1 MVVLSEMAYNSA
13 RRRQLLHTFLG
24 LEQPCVS
31 GNVSPI
37 AYTDPPFI
45 DLDYVAQHLAFDQ
58 QQSNAKTTHVPGLPS
73 EPFNHTPPTTSDP
86 SEVMAQQLRTEGFDQ
101 FKGLKAGELFAM
113 SLPFTPWELATTYPA
128 MYIGKANRPR
138 AEPYF
143 EDILEGNTWDFFY
156 LYNPRSLEEAPK
168 LFVPTVQFEH
178 FLRIVN
184 ALAGIRLTIPPGVPG
199 SKFHLKFG
207 EGCSPRPRFLG
218 RSICESDFTNI
229 RLKTPI
235 HHDDDVGKGVSEAVI
250 DDLVRKLH
258 VLKFAKKEAKKEKNA
273 KRREEANMRR
283 LDGIRSVQRMLGLRP
298 VAGVSA
304 RQVDIEQVIPHD
316 RELDAVFAAVD
327 IEVAEESHSVI
338 LEVGISIL
346 DTREVVN
353 VPPGINAQNWSS
365 LIEYHHLLVYETR
378 FQRNYKYCHGC
389 PDAFNFGTSETPRLG
404 ELTGRVRALL
414 AQHTAAPASNP
425 MQRNRTL
432 ILVGHDIAADLN
444 YLQDIDVNP
453 GQLPGFLGCA
463 DTKDMHQAWRSCPS
477 GCNLGAVCGDL
488 EIPTRNLHNAGNDA
502 AYTLQAMLALAV
514 RARID

>member
-1 MVVLSEMAYNSA
+1 
-13 RRRQLLHTFLG
+13 
-24 LEQPCVS
+24 
-31 GNVSPI
+31 
-37 AYTDPPFI
+37 
-45 DLDYVAQHLAFDQ
+45 
-58 QQSNAKTTHVPGLPS
+58 
-73 EPFNHTPPTTSDP
+73 
-86 SEVMAQQLRTEGFDQ
+86 MAQQLRTERFDQ
-101 FKGLKAGELFAM
+101 FKGLKAGELSAM
-113 SLPFTPWELATTYPA
+113 SLPFTSWELATTYAA

-156 LYNPRSLEEAPK
+156 LYNPRSLEEVPK

-184 ALAGIRLTIPPGVPG
+184 ALAGIRLTIPPGAPG
-199 SKFHLKFG
+199 SKFYLEFG
-207 EGCSPRPRFLG
+207 EGGSPRPRFLG

-229 RLKTPI
+229 RLETPV
-235 HHDDDVGKGVSEAVI
+235 HHADDVGKGISEAVM
-250 DDLVRKLH
+250 DDLVRKLY

-273 KRREEANMRR
+273 KRREEANTRR

-298 VAGVSA
+298 IAGVST
-304 RQVDIEQVIPHD
+304 RQVDVEQVIPHD

-327 IEVAEESHSVI
+327 IEVAEESHSVV

-346 DTREVVN
+346 DTREV
-353 VPPGINAQNWSS
+353 IN
-365 LIEYHHLLVYETR
+365 
-378 FQRNYKYCHGC
+378 
-389 PDAFNFGTSETPRLG
+389 
-404 ELTGRVRALL
+404 
-414 AQHTAAPASNP
+414 HTAAPASNP

-444 YLQDIDVNP
+444 YLQDINVNP
-453 GQLPGFLGCA
+453 GQLQGFLGCA

-477 GCNLGAVCGDL
+477 GRNLGAVCGDL

-514 RARID
+514 RARVDEQQREDGEDAGAATDMADKRIGFAEKFHEGRSERW

>member
-1 MVVLSEMAYNSA
+1 
-13 RRRQLLHTFLG
+13 
-24 LEQPCVS
+24 
-31 GNVSPI
+31 
-37 AYTDPPFI
+37 
-45 DLDYVAQHLAFDQ
+45 
-58 QQSNAKTTHVPGLPS
+58 
-73 EPFNHTPPTTSDP
+73 
-86 SEVMAQQLRTEGFDQ
+86 MAQQLRTEGFDQ

-113 SLPFTPWELATTYPA
+113 SLPFTPWELATTYPT

-184 ALAGIRLTIPPGVPG
+184 ALAGIRLTIPPGAPG

-207 EGCSPRPRFLG
+207 EGGSPRPRFLG

-365 LIEYHHLLVYETR
+365 LIEYHHLLV
-378 FQRNYKYCHGC
+378 
-389 PDAFNFGTSETPRLG
+389 ETPRLG

-414 AQHTAAPASNP
+414 AQYTAAPASNP

-514 RARID
+514 RARIDEQQLEDGENSEAVTDMADKRVDFAEKFHEGRSERW